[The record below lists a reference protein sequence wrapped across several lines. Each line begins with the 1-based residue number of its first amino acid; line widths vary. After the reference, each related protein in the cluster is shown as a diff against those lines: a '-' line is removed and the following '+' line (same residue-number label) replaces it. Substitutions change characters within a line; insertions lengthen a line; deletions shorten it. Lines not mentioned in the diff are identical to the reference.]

1 MSENDQRPRGRKRKI
16 TGEASVGA
24 RKGEGLGTGPVG
36 NREEN
41 QDGRTQQGSAPQ
53 RPQGMNRPQQGFP
66 QGMNRPQQ
74 PQRPQQGDPQGMNR
88 PQQGTQRP
96 QQGYPQGMNRPQQGT
111 QRPQQGY
118 PQGMNRPQS
127 SSGNRA
133 SSPMGG
139 GSSGG
144 GLGKLLPIIIAAAV
158 LLLGGGGLSGLF
170 GGGGSDNGG
179 SYPPSY
185 TAAPYTSTVTQAPSS
200 SSGGGLED
208 LLTGMGGAGSG
219 SILGGSDG
227 GFSIFDLIGGAS
239 SMPMTSGLSTA
250 SSSFG
255 NSSDSMQLD
264 RSVVSGARAKYT
276 KLLGN
281 GQDTVTLMLYMCG
294 SDLESRSAMAS
305 RDLQEIAKAKYG
317 DNVQVIVYTGGAS
330 SWHIRNISSQVNQ
343 IWRVRNG
350 RLEQLSANEGTAA
363 MTNPDTLS
371 GFIAY
376 CKKNY
381 PASRYALI
389 LWDHG
394 GGSVSGY
401 GHDEK
406 NTRAG
411 SMTLPNIQK
420 ALKNGGVKFDFIG
433 FDACLM
439 ATVETALTCADYA
452 DYLIASEETEPGI
465 GWYYTDWMT
474 TLGNNTSIATIDL
487 GKEVCD
493 SFVSACQTGAR
504 GQMTTLSVVDLAEFS
519 KTVPTQL
526 NAFSKT
532 VTGLVKDGNYKQV
545 SDARYGAREFAAST
559 RIDQVDLSDLA
570 QRVGG
575 DAAQGLVSAI
585 DGAVKYNRSGS
596 LTGAH
601 GLSIYFPYRKA
612 GNVDKAVNSNNA
624 IGMDASYSEC
634 IRAFASVEVSG
645 QAAMGGTSS
654 PYSSLSGAS
663 YSSSSGDMISSLL
676 GMFLGG
682 DTSSMGGMGSLDFL
696 SGRVMSDDALAAYI
710 SGNALDGAKLRFED
724 NANGEKVLSLTA
736 EQWALIHD
744 VDLNLFVDDGEGY
757 MDLGLDNVF
766 DEDGQGGLVAD
777 TSRAWIAL
785 NGHLVAYYREESA
798 GGSTWG
804 YIPVL
809 LNGARAD
816 LLTLYTEEDGFT
828 VIGARVLNEEGETV
842 GKAFGTTAYGADE
855 EGEMAITGDVTEFI
869 GPRTQIQP
877 VCDYYRYDGT
887 YVDSFRFG
895 DSFTAADGLAITEV
909 VITNSKLLL
918 TYRLTDIY
926 QQAWWTDAYTL

>member
-1 MSENDQRPRGRKRKI
+1 MSENDQRPRGRKRNI

-41 QDGRTQQGSAPQ
+41 QDGRTQQGSTPQ
-53 RPQGMNRPQQGFP
+53 SSPQQPYRPQQSVPQGMNRPQQGAQRPQQSIP
-66 QGMNRPQQ
+66 QGMNRPQ
-74 PQRPQQGDPQGMNR
+74 
-88 PQQGTQRP
+88 
-96 QQGYPQGMNRPQQGT
+96 
-111 QRPQQGY
+111 
-118 PQGMNRPQS
+118 QS

-179 SYPPSY
+179 GSNYPSAY
-185 TAAPYTSTVTQAPSS
+185 TAAPYTATATQAPSS
-200 SSGGGLED
+200 SGSGLDGL
-208 LLTGMGGAGSG
+208 LNGLMGDGAGSV
-219 SILGGSDG
+219 LGGSG
-227 GFSIFDLIGGAS
+227 SGFSIFDLIGGAS
-239 SMPMTSGLSTA
+239 SMPMTSGLNNA

-255 NSSDSMQLD
+255 SSTDSTKLD
-264 RSVVSGARAKYT
+264 RSVVSGARRKYT
-276 KLLGN
+276 QLLGN
-281 GQDTVTLMLYMCG
+281 GKDTVTLMLYMCG

-330 SWHIRNISSQVNQ
+330 SWHIKNISSQVNQ

-350 RLEQLSANEGTAA
+350 RLEQLSANEGNAS

-371 GFIAY
+371 GFISY
-376 CKKNY
+376 CRKNY

-474 TLGNNTSIATIDL
+474 ALGQNTSIATIDL
-487 GKEVCD
+487 GKQICD
-493 SFVSACQTGAR
+493 DFVSACQTGAR
-504 GQMTTLSVVDLAEFS
+504 GQMTTLSVVDLAEFT
-519 KTVPTQL
+519 KTVPEQL
-526 NAFSKT
+526 TAFSKS

-570 QRVGG
+570 SRVGG
-575 DAAQGLVSAI
+575 SAAEGLVSAI

-634 IRAFASVEVSG
+634 IRAFASVEASG
-645 QAAMGGTSS
+645 QAAMGGASS
-654 PYSSLSGAS
+654 PYSSLSGGS

-682 DTSSMGGMGSLDFL
+682 DSSSMGGMDSLDFL
-696 SGRVMSDDALAAYI
+696 SGRVMTDDALAAYI
-710 SGNALDGAKLRFED
+710 TGNALDGAKLRFED
-724 NANGEKVLSLTA
+724 TGSGEKVLRLTA
-736 EQWALIHD
+736 AQWALIHD

-766 DEDGQGGLVAD
+766 DEDGQGGLLAD
-777 TSRAWIAL
+777 TSRGWIAL
-785 NGHLVAYYREESA
+785 NGHLVAYYREETS

-816 LLTLYTEEDGFT
+816 LLTLYTEEGGFT
-828 VIGARVLNEEGETV
+828 VIGARVLNEEGDTV
-842 GKAFGTTAYGADE
+842 GKAFGTTANDAGD
-855 EGEMAITGDVTEFI
+855 EGELAITGDVTEFI

-895 DSFTAADGLAITEV
+895 DSFTAADGLTITEV
-909 VITNSKLLL
+909 VIKDSKLLL